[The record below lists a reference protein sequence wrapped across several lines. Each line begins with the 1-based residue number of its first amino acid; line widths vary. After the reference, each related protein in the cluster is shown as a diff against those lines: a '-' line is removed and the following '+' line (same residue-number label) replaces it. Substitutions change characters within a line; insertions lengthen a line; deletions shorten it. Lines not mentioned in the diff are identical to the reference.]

1 MFAEK
6 KCENRK
12 ASVRLRASGVSQ
24 NSGPQTSDLRPQKRR
39 LSAGVAF
46 SDARRLKP
54 DGFVPMPST
63 HKKVIVRKMD
73 RDSVSGYV
81 SPTQLLNDGKVEVL
95 NTAGTVIA
103 IDLREIK
110 GVYFVREFGEAESLA
125 RKTFTSRP
133 RAEGLWVRLR
143 FKDSEVLE
151 GLMPA
156 DLLQTM
162 PEGYLVNPPD
172 QRSNTQRIFVPRT
185 ALESLTVLSVI
196 GATRRQRR
204 AGEDQRQ
211 VPMFEE

>member
-1 MFAEK
+1 
-6 KCENRK
+6 
-12 ASVRLRASGVSQ
+12 
-24 NSGPQTSDLRPQKRR
+24 
-39 LSAGVAF
+39 
-46 SDARRLKP
+46 
-54 DGFVPMPST
+54 
-63 HKKVIVRKMD
+63 MD

-81 SPTQLLNDGKVEVL
+81 SPTQFVNDGKVEVL

-143 FKDSEVLE
+143 FKDSEVVE

-156 DLLQTM
+156 DLIQTM

-185 ALESLTVLSVI
+185 ALESLTVLAVI

-204 AGEDQRQ
+204 TAEDQRQ